1 MTKKLFK
8 KNEPVQFKAVFID
21 DNKMSENEQ

>member
-1 MTKKLFK
+1 MTKKNYL